1 MLDKIKCLM
10 KGVYFMSGRKIYSN
24 ELKLEIVRRYLQGNI
39 GIKSLA
45 EEYHISSKACVKKW
59 IALYREHGEAGLCTK
74 RGTYSGD
81 FKVSVVEYMH
91 NTGTSLQLTAA
102 HFNIPSKE
110 SVSKW
115 ERIYYEEGKDA
126 LYEERRGR
134 ASKMGIKQPRKQKN
148 LIQENEDLLAEVQR
162 LRMENEYLK
171 KLNALVQEREKSV
184 KKIK

>member
-1 MLDKIKCLM
+1 M
-10 KGVYFMSGRKIYSN
+10 KGVISMSGRKMYST
-24 ELKLEIVRRYLQGNI
+24 ELKLEIVQRYLRGDI
-39 GIKSLA
+39 GMKQLA
-45 EEYHISSKACVKKW
+45 NEYHISSKACIQKW
-59 IALYREHGEAGLCTK
+59 LALYREHGKAGLCTTH
-74 RGTYSGD
+74 GTYSGD

-91 NTGTSLQLTAA
+91 NTGASLRQTAA

-134 ASKMGIKQPRKQKN
+134 ASKMRNGKPRKSKSD
-148 LIQENEDLLAEVQR
+148 IEKNEDLLAEVQR

-171 KLNALVQEREKSV
+171 KLNALVQERERS
-184 KKIK
+184 KKPTK